1 MSVIV
6 RQERPFWRRIFA
18 FARDKVKEGKRANSS
33 EVALM
38 GRLAEGDPDA
48 AEKFVADHADA
59 LYRFVYHQVGGVV
72 QDAEDIVQETFLAAV
87 RQAGRFRG
95 QSRLR
100 TWLFSI
106 ASHKV
111 VDHWRRQRR
120 YAELPLLTEQQVADG
135 GVTQEMS
142 IEQMEMCQVVRQGL
156 LHLPPHYR
164 TALILRY
171 VEGFSVAET
180 ARVMQRSVKSV
191 ESILV
196 RARRKLAE
204 VLRGV
209 A

>member
-6 RQERPFWRRIFA
+6 CRVRPFWRRIFA
-18 FARDKVKEGKRANSS
+18 FARDGVERGKEENSPD
-33 EVALM
+33 VALM
-38 GRLAEGDPDA
+38 KRLAQGDPDA
-48 AEKFVADHADA
+48 AEQLVADYADA
-59 LYRFVYHQVGGVV
+59 IYRFVYHQVGGVV
-72 QDAEDIVQETFLAAV
+72 QDAEDVVQETFLAAV

-111 VDHWRRQRR
+111 ADHWRRRRR
-120 YAELPLLTEQQVADG
+120 YVELPLPSERQMADG
-135 GVTQEMS
+135 QVMQEIS
-142 IEQMEMCQVVRQGL
+142 IEQMEIRQVVRQGL
-156 LHLPPHYR
+156 LRLPPHYR
-164 TALILRY
+164 TVLVLRY

-196 RARRKLAE
+196 RAKRKLAE
-204 VLRGV
+204 ILKGV